1 MCATPNNSHMKQ
13 LNKAEN
19 ITFLLGAM
27 LMVVGSGARVF
38 MLPWSPYVFAMG
50 VIAFVLMQL
59 KQKYEGDSFT
69 IRRLRH
75 ITVVSDFFFLIAAL
89 LMFADMDNL
98 FGLPL
103 LMYVQYVHN
112 NWVVALLVAA
122 VLQLYSTHRIGRELE
137 KEEKKR

>member
-1 MCATPNNSHMKQ
+1 
-13 LNKAEN
+13 
-19 ITFLLGAM
+19 M

-103 LMYVQYVHN
+103 LMYVQYIHN